1 MRQTTNVT
9 CMEKIPGDPGVGGKI
24 LLKLTVMIRVE
35 EGSVDNLVEDRYQS
49 RVRLVTIMK
58 IRVS

>member
-1 MRQTTNVT
+1 MT